1 MNTDHRRDMSVVIP
15 MLSYEDVARAAD
27 WITDVFGFHE
37 TGRWTDADG
46 RVTHVNMEHRGGVI
60 MLGFPSPDYQSPRHH
75 AENCEHARS
84 WSTTPYVIDGVLVY
98 VSDIDTHFERA
109 QASGATVL
117 SSPEDDRET
126 GQRQYRAEDT
136 RGPPL
141 DVRSTHLTGHSLT
154 SDGCKIEEHPHPDWV
169 YAAGVG

>member
-1 MNTDHRRDMSVVIP
+1 MSTDHRRDMSVVIP

-84 WSTTPYVIDGVLVY
+84 WSTTPYIVDGVLVY

-126 GQRQYRAEDT
+126 GQRQYRAED
-136 RGPPL
+136 L
-141 DVRSTHLTGHSLT
+141 EGHRWMFAQP
-154 SDGCKIEEHPHPDWV
+154 I
-169 YAAGVG
+169 

>member
-1 MNTDHRRDMSVVIP
+1 VNTDHLRDMSPVIP

-27 WITDVFGFHE
+27 RITDAFGFRE

-60 MLGFPSPDYQSPRHH
+60 MLGFPSPDNQGPRHH

-84 WSTTPYVIDGVLVY
+84 WSTTQYIIDGALVC

-117 SSPEDDRET
+117 SSPEDDREA
-126 GQRQYRAEDT
+126 GQRQYRAED
-136 RGPPL
+136 L
-141 DVRSTHLTGHSLT
+141 EGHRWMFAQP
-154 SDGCKIEEHPHPDWV
+154 I
-169 YAAGVG
+169 